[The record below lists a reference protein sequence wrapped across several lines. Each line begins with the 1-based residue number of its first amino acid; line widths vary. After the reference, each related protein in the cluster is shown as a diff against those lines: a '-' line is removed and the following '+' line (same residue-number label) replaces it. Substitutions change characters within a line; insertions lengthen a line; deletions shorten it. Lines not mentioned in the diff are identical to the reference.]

1 MCQCED
7 LPCCGHAAEER
18 ADDQYWAERAYYG
31 DDEFDAFDD
40 YDNDD
45 EDDDDSDDRWAL
57 VSAGRG
63 DDEDYHLDDRGFDN
77 WLEE

>member
-7 LPCCGHAAEER
+7 RPCCGHAAEER

-45 EDDDDSDDRWAL
+45 EDNDDSRP
-57 VSAGRG
+57 
-63 DDEDYHLDDRGFDN
+63 EDRGFDN
-77 WLEE
+77 WIEE